1 MGKKVIMK
9 NEENKNVKRAFSIA
23 EAAEYACVSR
33 ATLHNWIVAKL
44 LPYEDLPGR
53 GDGSHRFR
61 LIRKCDLDA
70 FLDMNY
76 YEPNNKSMKKNSDE
90 LFLIKK
96 KLDIFKLLQ

>member
-1 MGKKVIMK
+1 MIPVGFVGKKVTME
-9 NEENKNVKRAFSIA
+9 NEEKRKVKRAFNIF

-33 ATLHNWIVAKL
+33 ATLHNWIVNGL
-44 LPYEDLPGR
+44 LPYEELPSR

-76 YEPNNKSMKKNSDE
+76 YKPNNKSINNNSDE
-90 LFLIKK
+90 LILMEK
-96 KLDIFKLLQ
+96 